1 MGRDNDGYGDQGTSG
16 EMGTGTGGLS
26 DSENEGLGL
35 PSLSS
40 LTAKK
45 TWNSVKIGLSAA
57 LVALGIVTPVGKV
70 GITVGGKMFT
80 NAIKARPAIENAL
93 TQYQQ
98 KHPELANQLTALK
111 QSNENITG
119 QSAIDGAMTSY
130 GMDISGEKSGL
141 DGSYNTGTG
150 ANTSGGNTMLDILFG
165 SEPEVTTTAGTSK
178 QTAEQQSLMQKL
190 MSYYQSFAGQSGEQ
204 YSGDRVAGLDSS
216 GVEGELGGTLGI
228 LNQFESGA
236 FTQPKYLED
245 YYTKS
250 IEEPLM
256 KRWKEEIMPTI
267 GGEFETRGL
276 FMGSGRRDAEVNS
289 AEALMD
295 TMGKGRA
302 NLYSQMEKSG
312 RAQQLQASTM
322 KSQTLA
328 QMLGISAAQTGIEQ
342 QGMDTQYSDWLR
354 TQPGSRPQDQILMQL
369 LGLNTLNAPNTV
381 VTGGSSGIAPSLI
394 ETIGTIGGAFL

>member
-119 QSAIDGAMTSY
+119 
-130 GMDISGEKSGL
+130 
-141 DGSYNTGTG
+141 
-150 ANTSGGNTMLDILFG
+150 
-165 SEPEVTTTAGTSK
+165 
-178 QTAEQQSLMQKL
+178 
-190 MSYYQSFAGQSGEQ
+190 
-204 YSGDRVAGLDSS
+204 
-216 GVEGELGGTLGI
+216 
-228 LNQFESGA
+228 
-236 FTQPKYLED
+236 
-245 YYTKS
+245 
-250 IEEPLM
+250 
-256 KRWKEEIMPTI
+256 
-267 GGEFETRGL
+267 
-276 FMGSGRRDAEVNS
+276 
-289 AEALMD
+289 
-295 TMGKGRA
+295 
-302 NLYSQMEKSG
+302 
-312 RAQQLQASTM
+312 
-322 KSQTLA
+322 
-328 QMLGISAAQTGIEQ
+328 
-342 QGMDTQYSDWLR
+342 
-354 TQPGSRPQDQILMQL
+354 
-369 LGLNTLNAPNTV
+369 
-381 VTGGSSGIAPSLI
+381 
-394 ETIGTIGGAFL
+394 